1 MIVSGTAVVGAPDPG
16 EVITSLRSTVYDAIV
31 KKIWAVASPEW
42 RHRRDR
48 RHLAQFFLYF
58 YAWLTSSNGL

>member
-31 KKIWAVASPEW
+31 RKI
-42 RHRRDR
+42 
-48 RHLAQFFLYF
+48 
-58 YAWLTSSNGL
+58 